1 MRLINKSDSFN
12 RIENKARNAHSFI
25 RGELK

>member
-12 RIENKARNAHSFI
+12 RINDKVRNAHSFI
-25 RGELK
+25 RGEVT